1 MSERR
6 QPLVLVVEDEPQ
18 IAEVL
23 EGYLKREGF
32 RTDWAANGHQALA
45 LHRNNRPDLI
55 LLDIQIPGLDGFEV
69 LRKIRETSQ
78 TPIIF
83 VTALSED
90 LDKLLGLRLG
100 ADDYVVKPFSPLE
113 VVARVTAV
121 LRRVAQ
127 ISQTSASVL
136 RMGNLEIDTVGFF
149 VRIGDHRLDLT
160 LTEYRLIEHLA
171 KYPNRTF
178 SRNELIDA
186 CLPESDA
193 LERVV
198 DAHIGNL
205 RKKIEAAG
213 GKGLLETVRGLGYRL
228 WLG

>member
-32 RTDWAANGHQALA
+32 RTDWAADGHQALA

-127 ISQTSASVL
+127 ISQAPASVL
-136 RMGNLEIDTVGFF
+136 HMGNLEIDTVGFF
-149 VRIGDHRLDLT
+149 VRVGDTRLDLT

-171 KYPNRTF
+171 RYPNRTF
-178 SRNELIDA
+178 SRNELIEA